1 VCEREFFLL
10 CFCFW
15 MDIFHSISKLSEHKS
30 RTSYLIRDH
39 RHVTRSQTTGWSP
52 EQRPFVKKNYF
63 PPHEQATRTQAT
75 GRLPNHEPR
84 VGRPNR
90 DHLWEFLDIFHT
102 TSKLPEHKSWVGHLI
117 KDHEQVTQSRTTG
130 WSPKQRPFKKN
141 LFFFTA

>member
-1 VCEREFFLL
+1 
-10 CFCFW
+10 
-15 MDIFHSISKLSEHKS
+15 MDIFHSISKLPEHKS
-30 RTSYLIRDH
+30 QISYLIRDH
-39 RHVTRSQTTGWSP
+39 RHVTQSQTTGWSP
-52 EQRPFVKKNYF
+52 EQRPFVKKKNYF

-102 TSKLPEHKSWVGHLI
+102 TSRLPEHEHKSWVGHLI
-117 KDHEQVTQSRTTG
+117 RDHGQVTQSRTTG

-141 LFFFTA
+141 CSFLQHGQTTRT